1 MKHELKISRL
11 AVVCVLCAAVS
22 GAYGASSVR
31 SLGGSGTYTS
41 AAAAAEDGNSGG
53 AASVRGGSLRVTPS
67 SGVSGTTTNIS
78 AGNTTGGRV
87 ATLPRLSI
95 GHYLGGGTSVS
106 GGSSIR
112 PITPGGSTSGG
123 GSSSGGSGGVSSDD
137 LDALRGQVDQL
148 ERDIEGLRTADDNF
162 SDALLGKQDALIPGD
177 DGYIIIDDA
186 TNEIFV
192 DVDALEG
199 ALELVAG
206 KDGREVELGSND
218 THLLWRYVGESGW
231 RDLIAIADITG
242 PQGPQGEKGEKG
254 EPGEAANL
262 EAYSTTEEMN
272 QAIRAAVD
280 GLAGTYATKAEL
292 TNVSSAVDALSGKI
306 GNTAMG
312 TTANTV
318 TGAIAELAGDADS
331 YENVKYKATVAMW
344 ENNKNSDTMYP
355 TAAAV
360 SQAIADATSDIVG
373 SEEIEQF
380 KDDVAGLKA
389 AVGDENF
396 GLVKDV
402 DDLSGAVTAL
412 DGEMD
417 TVSQLAGS
425 AASTA
430 TEAAESAARALVGL
444 ADKEDKSN
452 KKTTLTNS
460 DTDYPSTSAVT
471 TALADKANVD
481 DIPTTVAE
489 LTDASNYV
497 TTTGLDSAIDSAIA
511 EKDFVT
517 NADLAG
523 KADVSDVE
531 ALGQRVTA
539 AETDIG
545 ELNTTMGSG
554 ELTTSDKT
562 VLGAINELKS
572 KTDGMATDGNFEE
585 MNEKITEMEG
595 KLDGKQDVANLVQIV
610 SEADTTKYP
619 SGAAVYKELETKA
632 NASDLDT
639 LEQTVGQLD
648 STINAEGTGLAD
660 RVDAAN
666 TAASAAQ
673 TAAEGAVQTAES
685 VQASLA
691 LKQDVSAR
699 EATTITNDETK
710 YPSSAAVTAALAGKA
725 DVSALDD
732 YVTNDGLATAV
743 DGALDTAGVV
753 TDANMSEKLADYATK
768 SDLSGYATT
777 DALNAKADKATTLAG
792 YGITD
797 TYTSAEIDDKLEAVT
812 VGGMEGMEEILAG
825 KQDKNIP
832 GATNH
837 VVVTDASGNITTTAT
852 IGIDKVTDLQTS
864 LDAKADATTVDGLT
878 ESVGDLQTTV
888 SGEDG
893 TGGLVQQISELTTN
907 VTNVTENVTN
917 ITEQVSEITNP
928 DTGVQSQITNIT
940 NIIGNGESGLVADV
954 ADAKAA
960 AEKASQDVAGK
971 QDALTAE
978 QLNAVNSG
986 ITAEKVSVYDG
997 YADKI
1002 AGKQDALG
1010 YTAEDAA
1017 NKTDDMTTDAGSTTK
1032 YPTVHAVEA
1041 YVASQVA
1048 EGVEINTDQIAAG
1061 AVKTDQIGNGAVTEE
1076 KLSDELNAEIE
1087 GKEDKANLKALA
1099 YKEQIK
1105 DADVAA
1111 DAAISK
1117 SKLALDVQSAL
1128 DKAADAVSMAG
1139 ASENSVLGT
1148 DGEGN
1153 PVWYEIAM

>member
-1 MKHELKISRL
+1 MKHDLKISRL
-11 AVVCVLCAAVS
+11 AVICVLCATVS

-41 AAAAAEDGNSGG
+41 AAAAAADGNSGG
-53 AASVRGGSLRVTPS
+53 ASSVRGGSLRVSPS
-67 SGVSGTTTNIS
+67 SNVSGTTTSIS
-78 AGNTTGGRV
+78 TGNTTSGRV
-87 ATLPRLSI
+87 ATSPRLSI
-95 GHYLGGGTSVS
+95 GHYLTGGTSVS

-112 PITPGGSTSGG
+112 PIVPGGSSTSGG
-123 GSSSGGSGGVSSDD
+123 GSSSGGDGGDVDLSGVNQR
-137 LDALRGQVDQL
+137 LDALESDVDSL
-148 ERDIEGLRTADDNF
+148 FDSRDSIDESITDLW
-162 SDALLGKQDALIPGD
+162 SGKQDILTANDGLIEIDSDNVIYINTENLADAMKDAGFSAD
-177 DGYIIIDDA
+177 VDFRVNEGYI
-186 TNEIFV
+186 EYW
-192 DVDALEG
+192 
-199 ALELVAG
+199 
-206 KDGREVELGSND
+206 DG
-218 THLLWRYVGESGW
+218 TTWAQ
-231 RDLIAIADITG
+231 LIALDDLR
-242 PQGPQGEKGEKG
+242 GPQGE
-254 EPGEAANL
+254 PGESVTVDDVINGIEDDL
-262 EAYSTTEEMN
+262 
-272 QAIRAAVD
+272 QAAVNAAVAD
-280 GLAGTYATKAEL
+280 AVQTAVADEIANADLVTNTELKTALGGYATDEDLESGLNAKANAADVYTKAEVYNKTEVDDKVADIVAGDMDEALANKADKTYVDTQLATKADKTELANYATKE
-292 TNVSSAVDALSGKI
+292 S
-306 GNTAMG
+306 
-312 TTANTV
+312 
-318 TGAIAELAGDADS
+318 
-331 YENVKYKATVAMW
+331 
-344 ENNKNSDTMYP
+344 
-355 TAAAV
+355 
-360 SQAIADATSDIVG
+360 
-373 SEEIEQF
+373 
-380 KDDVAGLKA
+380 
-389 AVGDENF
+389 
-396 GLVKDV
+396 
-402 DDLSGAVTAL
+402 VTAL
-412 DGEMD
+412 DSEVD
-417 TVSQLAGS
+417 SVRA
-425 AASTA
+425 TA
-430 TEAAESAARALVGL
+430 TEAALAAANAISGL
-444 ADKEDKSN
+444 DAKENTSN
-452 KKTTLTNS
+452 KKQTLTNS
-460 DTDYPSTSAVT
+460 ATDYPSTAAVT
-471 TALADKANVD
+471 TALEQKADKS
-481 DIPTTVAE
+481 E
-489 LTDASNYV
+489 LEN
-497 TTTGLDSAIDSAIA
+497 
-511 EKDFVT
+511 FVT
-517 NADLAG
+517 SDDLVG
-523 KADVSDVE
+523 KADQTALDALAGRVS
-531 ALGQRVTA
+531 AN
-539 AETDIG
+539 ETGIS
-545 ELNTTMGSG
+545 EINATMGSG

-585 MNEKITEMEG
+585 MNEKITAMESQ
-595 KLDGKQDVANLVQIV
+595 LAGKQDVANLVQVV

-632 NASDLDT
+632 NASELDT
-639 LEQTVGQLD
+639 LEETVGQLD

-732 YVTNDGLATAV
+732 YVTKAGLGDALATA
-743 DGALDTAGVV
+743 GAV
-753 TDANMSEKLADYATK
+753 TDSNMSEKLADYATK

-864 LDAKADATTVDGLT
+864 LDAKADAATVDGLT
-878 ESVGDLQTTV
+878 ESVGDLQTTIK
-888 SGEDG
+888 GEDG
-893 TGGLVQQISELTTN
+893 TSGLVQQISELTTN
-907 VTNVTENVTN
+907 VTNVTQNVTN

-940 NIIGNGESGLVADV
+940 NIIGNDESGLVADV

-997 YADKI
+997 YADTI

-1010 YTAEDAA
+1010 YTAENAA
-1017 NKTDDMTTDAGSTTK
+1017 NKTDDMTADAGSTTK

-1041 YVASQVA
+1041 YVTNTVA
-1048 EGVEINTDQIAAG
+1048 EGVEVNTGQIAAG
-1061 AVKTDQIGNGAVTEE
+1061 AVKTDQIGDGAVTKP
-1076 KLSDELNAEIE
+1076 KLHQDLQDEID
-1087 GKEDKANLKALA
+1087 GKANTADLGALA

-1117 SKLALDVQSAL
+1117 SKLATDVQNAL
-1128 DKAADAVSMAG
+1128 DNAANAVAAPAG
-1139 ASENSVLGT
+1139 EKPLNSVLGT